1 MKKIGWFIGGAVLGA
16 VAALLFAPATG
27 KETRSKIVE
36 LVTEKFPDMTKR
48 QVEKFVDQ
56 IMNKLGD
63 ENIEANVD
71 ED

>member
-1 MKKIGWFIGGAVLGA
+1 MKKFGWFIGGAVLGA

-27 KETRSKIVE
+27 KETRARISD
-36 LVTEKFPDMTKR
+36 LVTEKFPNLTK
-48 QVEKFVDQ
+48 QEVEKFVDQ
-56 IMNKLGD
+56 ILNKIGD